1 MIHAF
6 FLISEILTGTMRM
19 AAGFF
24 LASRILGMD
33 RPGKRAVLAGAA
45 GTVILSV
52 VLAVTGAPLSLRIAL
67 ESLGMTAYEKRSC
80 GADVRQGLFV
90 NIFYEIGFSLW
101 IFLAE
106 AVAKLVQAAA
116 GRPVSAAYS
125 RMAAGWIVSI
135 AAAGLC
141 LYIRRR
147 PDLREKD
154 GFRLASGLAILGFV
168 GTISLSE
175 QSMLAVS
182 GDTLDVW
189 MILSLICMIA
199 ILIFRMRRQYEVER
213 ELAEVK
219 AEQAELL
226 ERDYTELSR
235 LYGANARLFHD
246 FHNHIG
252 VLQRFLDTGK
262 YEEARHYLNELQQPV
277 RNLTEQSWTGDE
289 AADYLIG
296 SKKAEAEAAGIR
308 MRVQVEYPRRANL
321 QSADLCAVLGNLLDN
336 ALEAAEKVPEP
347 DQRQVS
353 LTIRRIH
360 RMLVVKVEITFAGK
374 PVEKDG
380 HLVSTKSGQGLHGWG
395 TRSVQAAAEKY
406 DGTVQTSC
414 EGNIF
419 RAVVTLSF
427 PDLREET

>member
-1 MIHAF
+1 M
-6 FLISEILTGTMRM
+6 
-19 AAGFF
+19 
-24 LASRILGMD
+24 
-33 RPGKRAVLAGAA
+33 
-45 GTVILSV
+45 
-52 VLAVTGAPLSLRIAL
+52 
-67 ESLGMTAYEKRSC
+67 
-80 GADVRQGLFV
+80 
-90 NIFYEIGFSLW
+90 
-101 IFLAE
+101 
-106 AVAKLVQAAA
+106 
-116 GRPVSAAYS
+116 
-125 RMAAGWIVSI
+125 
-135 AAAGLC
+135 
-141 LYIRRR
+141 
-147 PDLREKD
+147 
-154 GFRLASGLAILGFV
+154 
-168 GTISLSE
+168 
-175 QSMLAVS
+175 
-182 GDTLDVW
+182 
-189 MILSLICMIA
+189 
-199 ILIFRMRRQYEVER
+199 ER

-308 MRVQVEYPRRANL
+308 MRVQAEYPRHANL

-347 DQRQVS
+347 DQRQVA

-360 RMLVVKVEITFAGK
+360 RMLVVKVENTFAGK

-395 TRSVQAAAEKY
+395 IRSVQAAAEKY
-406 DGTVQTSC
+406 DGTVRTSC

>member
-1 MIHAF
+1 MIHLF
-6 FLISEILTGTMRM
+6 FLISEILTGIVRM
-19 AAGFF
+19 AAGYF
-24 LASRILGMD
+24 LASHILRMD
-33 RPGKRAVLAGAA
+33 RPGKRTVLTGIL
-45 GTVILSV
+45 GTVILSA

-67 ESLGMTAYEKRSC
+67 ESLWMTAYEKRHC
-80 GADVRQGLFV
+80 GADMRQSLFV

-106 AVAKLVQAAA
+106 AGAELVQAAS

-125 RMAAGWIVSI
+125 GMAAGWTVSI

-147 PDLREKD
+147 PVLGEKD

-175 QSMLAVS
+175 QRMLVIS
-182 GDTLDVW
+182 GDTLDIW
-189 MILSLICMIA
+189 IILSLICMIA

-226 ERDYTELSR
+226 ERDYTELNR
-235 LYGANARLFHD
+235 MYGANARLFHD

-262 YEEARHYLNELQQPV
+262 YEEARHYLSELQQPV

-289 AADYLIG
+289 GADYLIG
-296 SKKAEAEAAGIR
+296 SKKVAAEAAGIR
-308 MRVQVEYPRRANL
+308 MEVQVEYPRHANL
-321 QSADLCAVLGNLLDN
+321 HGADLCAILGNLLDN
-336 ALEAAEKVPEP
+336 ALEAAEKVPDP
-347 DQRQVS
+347 AQRRVS
-353 LTIRRIH
+353 LTIRRIY
-360 RMLVVKVEITFAGK
+360 RMLVVKVENTFAQE
-374 PVEKDG
+374 PMERDG
-380 HLVSTKSGQGLHGWG
+380 RLVSAKSGQGLHGWG
-395 TRSVQAAAEKY
+395 IRSVQAAAEKY
-406 DGTVQTSC
+406 DGTVQTSF
-414 EGNIF
+414 EGNVF
-419 RAVVTLSF
+419 RAVVTLSL
-427 PDLREET
+427 PDLRKET